1 MLLKIYRVITI
12 LGTPI
17 ISIYLYYRR
26 FIGKE
31 DKNRHDERIGISKIP
46 KPNGFLFWVHA
57 ASIGESLSVI
67 SLIENLLKNCPNSYL
82 MITTGTITSAK
93 ILKDRLPDRAF
104 HQYVPVDKPSYV
116 SRFIEHW
123 RPDVALWTESEFWP
137 NVIFATHKAEIPLL
151 LLNGRIS
158 DKSYA
163 KWQIAPSL
171 MKDILNCFNVCFGQ
185 SEEDVLRLKKLG
197 APKAKN
203 LGNLKFSVPPLP
215 VDAQC
220 LDELQSQIR
229 NRPLWLA
236 ASTHYLEEDMITNI
250 HRKLKNIHKDILTI
264 IVPRQVNRGEKI
276 SRLLENKNIPYALR
290 SRNNPITPSTQIYIA
305 DTMGELGLF
314 FSLSDI
320 VFMGKSLV
328 PHGGQNPLEPLKLG
342 CAVVHGPHMTNFR
355 WICEE
360 MKKCG
365 CSIEVRTILECS
377 ESISQLINKIS
388 ERKKM
393 IQKGNK
399 FIDSQSEVVSLVT
412 GEILTTLD
420 SKYGPT

>member
-1 MLLKIYRVITI
+1 VL
-12 LGTPI
+12 
-17 ISIYLYYRR
+17 
-26 FIGKE
+26 
-31 DKNRHDERIGISKIP
+31 
-46 KPNGFLFWVHA
+46 
-57 ASIGESLSVI
+57 
-67 SLIENLLKNCPNSYL
+67 
-82 MITTGTITSAK
+82 
-93 ILKDRLPDRAF
+93 
-104 HQYVPVDKPSYV
+104 
-116 SRFIEHW
+116 RFIEHW
-123 RPDVALWTESEFWP
+123 RPDIALWTESEFWP
-137 NVIFATHKAEIPLL
+137 NIILETHKAEIPLV

-171 MKDILNCFNVCFGQ
+171 MKNILNCFNECFGQ

-215 VDAQC
+215 VDIEC
-220 LDELQSQIR
+220 LNDLQSQIR

-236 ASTHYLEEDMITNI
+236 ASTHFLEENMIASI
-250 HRKLKNIHKDILTI
+250 HEKLRNFHKDILTI

-276 SRLLENKNIPYALR
+276 ARLLKNKNISCALR
-290 SRNNPITPSTQIYIA
+290 SRNNPIAPNTQIYIA

-342 CAVVHGPHMTNFR
+342 CAVVHGPYMTNFR
-355 WICEE
+355 WICQE
-360 MKKCG
+360 MQKCG
-365 CSIEVRTILECS
+365 CSIEVKSILECS
-377 ESISQLINKIS
+377 ESISKLINKIP

-393 IQKGNK
+393 IQQGNK

-412 GEILTTLD
+412 REILTTLD
-420 SKYGPT
+420 SKYAPT